1 MRLVYGCRVLH
12 TESIEYQADGARR
25 VGYLA
30 LDPARPRKRPGVLLA
45 HEASG
50 ISEVV
55 KSRAR
60 RLAELGYVAFA
71 LDYVG
76 DGALLGDVNESR
88 ALVARLMDAPER
100 IRAIGEASLDVLRA
114 RPEVEPGKVAAIGH
128 CYGGAAVLE
137 LARSGADVACTV
149 GFHSMLSTKRPED
162 ARQIRGKVLVCIGA
176 EDPLVPPEQRL
187 AFEREMREG
196 KVDWRL
202 YLFGNAVHGF
212 ANPDAD
218 RFKHPALAYH
228 RPTDERSFR
237 AMRDLFDETFG
248 PPPPPG
254 G

>member
-1 MRLVYGCRVLH
+1 MH

-30 LDPARPRKRPGVLLA
+30 VDRARAGKRPGILVA
-45 HEASG
+45 PEAG
-50 ISEVV
+50 GVSEVV
-55 KSRAR
+55 KQRAR

-76 DGALLGDVNESR
+76 DGVVLQDMNESR
-88 ALVARLMDAPER
+88 AVVTKFMEAPER
-100 IRAIGEASLDVLRA
+100 IRAIAQASLDVLRA
-114 RPEVEPGKVAAIGH
+114 QPEVDAAKIAAIGY
-128 CYGGAAVLE
+128 CFGGTAVLE

-149 GFHSMLSTKRPED
+149 GFHSGLATKRPDD
-162 ARQIRGKVLVCIGA
+162 AHQIKGKVLVCIGA
-176 EDPLVPPEQRL
+176 DDPVVPPEQRL
-187 AFEREMREG
+187 DFEREMRAG

-212 ANPDAD
+212 ANPEAD

-237 AMRDLFDETFG
+237 AMRDLFDESFG
-248 PPPPPG
+248 PL
-254 G
+254 

>member
-1 MRLVYGCRVLH
+1 MLH

-25 VGYLA
+25 VGFLA
-30 LDPARPRKRPGVLLA
+30 VDRSRADKRPGVLIA

-50 ISEVV
+50 VSEVV
-55 KSRAR
+55 KQRAR
-60 RLAELGYVAFA
+60 RLAEIGYVAFA

-76 DGALLGDVNESR
+76 DGLVLQDRSASG
-88 ALVARLMDAPER
+88 ALVTKYMEAPER
-100 IRAIGEASLDVLRA
+100 IRAIGSASLDVLRSQ
-114 RPEVEPGKVAAIGH
+114 PEVDPARIAAIGY
-128 CYGGAAVLE
+128 CYGGAAMLE

-149 GFHSMLSTKRPED
+149 GFHSALATKRPGD
-162 ARQIRGKVLVCIGA
+162 AHQIKGKILVCIGA
-176 EDPLVPPEQRL
+176 EDPIVPPEQRL
-187 AFEREMREG
+187 AFEQEMRAG

-218 RFKHPALAYH
+218 RFNHPALAYH

-248 PPPPPG
+248 PLPRADAPTSP
-254 G
+254 